1 MSKEAGER
9 IKEKRLQFGYS
20 QAKLAELVGVHRAT
34 ISKFEAG
41 RTDRMS
47 SAIASRLADCFGVS
61 PAWIC
66 GLDVNE
72 DFKVEL
78 TGEEEFIRK
87 LVSALDDW
95 GDIKTTLSMA
105 QIEEIVDFI
114 KYIDSKNNV

>member
-1 MSKEAGER
+1 MSKEAGR
-9 IKEKRLQFGYS
+9 TNQRKRLQFGYS

-47 SAIASRLADCFGVS
+47 SAVASRLAVCFGVS

-87 LVSALDDW
+87 LLVL
-95 GDIKTTLSMA
+95 
-105 QIEEIVDFI
+105 
-114 KYIDSKNNV
+114 

>member
-1 MSKEAGER
+1 MSR
-9 IKEKRLQFGYS
+9 
-20 QAKLAELVGVHRAT
+20 
-34 ISKFEAG
+34 EAG

-78 TGEEEFIRK
+78 TGEGCKFVWGENY
-87 LVSALDDW
+87 SAML
-95 GDIKTTLSMA
+95 
-105 QIEEIVDFI
+105 
-114 KYIDSKNNV
+114 